1 MTNKMEKIKVLILIT
16 FINLIGNAQQLL
28 FQNDTVGFVSG
39 INSGNELGPTYNIT
53 ITSALTKNELKK
65 VKSTYNLTV
74 DKVNYDFKLP
84 SDYLKQ
90 STIFRERAI
99 KTRVTT
105 SLIGFGLGVVGGIIA
120 SQPSQTNVNRN
131 IGYAFVGA
139 GSAISFGGLLFTINL
154 NLSAND
160 MIRRSALE
168 YRKRGL

>member
-1 MTNKMEKIKVLILIT
+1 MEKIKVLILIT

-28 FQNDTVGFVSG
+28 FQNDTVGYVSS
-39 INSGNELGPTYNIT
+39 INGNQSGLTYNIT
-53 ITSALTKNELKK
+53 ITSALTKYELKK

-74 DKVNYDFKLP
+74 DKVIYDFKLP

-90 STIFRERAI
+90 SSIFRERAI

-120 SQPSQTNVNRN
+120 SQPSQTTVNRN

-139 GSAISFGGLLFTINL
+139 GSAISFGGLLFTIKL

-160 MIRRSALE
+160 MLRRSAME

>member
-1 MTNKMEKIKVLILIT
+1 MKQSIFFFILLVSNT
-16 FINLIGNAQQLL
+16 LLSQQLL
-28 FQNDTVGFVSG
+28 YEKDTVGYVSS
-39 INSGNELGPTYNIT
+39 INGNQSGLTYNIT
-53 ITSALTKNELKK
+53 ITSALTKYELKK

-74 DKVNYDFKLP
+74 DKVIYDFKLP

-90 STIFRERAI
+90 SSIFRERAI

-120 SQPSQTNVNRN
+120 SQTSQTTINRN
-131 IGYAFVGA
+131 IGYAFIGA
-139 GSAISFGGLLFTINL
+139 GSAISFGGLLFTIKL

-160 MIRRSALE
+160 MLRRSAME